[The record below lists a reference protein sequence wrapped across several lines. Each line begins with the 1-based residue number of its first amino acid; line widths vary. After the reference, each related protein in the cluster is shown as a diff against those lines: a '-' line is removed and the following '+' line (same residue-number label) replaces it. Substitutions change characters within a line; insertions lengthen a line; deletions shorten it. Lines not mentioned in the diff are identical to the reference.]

1 MMRIAGWAPILMM
14 IFFSFTGFAAEMKNI
29 DSKPVSIQD
38 PFARG
43 ISRSPSYSKNN
54 DRAKLEHHRFDD
66 FASLDDIRYYRVSS
80 LIENLNSNNTL
91 LEINEKEI
99 VESKEGFRGFY
110 ISLGMFV
117 NQKNGLQAGR
127 DFITSQ
133 SSNLNKKVVLR
144 TVTKKNKMTYFLE
157 YGPFKHQDLATA
169 SCFFLKPK
177 VSQLKFDCN
186 NFNKRIVSS
195 SEVIDKTNSAT
206 LALSQA
212 GFSYYSQI
220 PVSQSESKDG
230 GLSFNPE
237 DLKAISME
245 IKEDDLLGA
254 DDYYI
259 VRINRLGVH
268 LANKFNEIILIP
280 AVTFPINNRTPAS
293 SSAGQNLPSKN
304 TSPSSIQGP

>member
-1 MMRIAGWAPILMM
+1 MMRIAGWVLILIM
-14 IFFSFTGFAAEMKNI
+14 IFFSFTGSAEEMKSI
-29 DSKPVSIQD
+29 DRKPVSIQD

-43 ISRSPSYSKNN
+43 ISRSPSYGKNN
-54 DRAKLEHHRFDD
+54 DRTKLEYHRFDD

-80 LIENLNSNNTL
+80 LIENLNTNNIL

-99 VESKEGFRGFY
+99 VENNEGFRGFY
-110 ISLGMFV
+110 IPLGMYV

-133 SSNLNKKVVLR
+133 SLNLNKRVVLR
-144 TVTKKNKMTYFLE
+144 AAIKKNKTSYFLE
-157 YGPFKHQDLATA
+157 YGPFKNEDLATA
-169 SCFFLKPK
+169 SCFFLKTK
-177 VSQLKFDCN
+177 ISQSKLDCN
-186 NFNKRIVSS
+186 NFNKRMVSS
-195 SEVIDKTNSAT
+195 SEVIDKTNSAI

-220 PVSQSESKDG
+220 PVSESKDN

-245 IKEDDLLGA
+245 IKEDEPLGA

-268 LANKFNEIILIP
+268 LANKFNETTLIP
-280 AVTFPINNRTPAS
+280 AVTFPINNKSPAPNS
-293 SSAGQNLPSKN
+293 SGQNLPPK
-304 TSPSSIQGP
+304 TP

>member
-1 MMRIAGWAPILMM
+1 MMRIARWTLILIM
-14 IFFSFTGFAAEMKNI
+14 IFFSFMGSAAELKNI

-43 ISRSPSYSKNN
+43 ISRSPSYSMNN

-66 FASLDDIRYYRVSS
+66 FASLDDVRYYRVSS
-80 LIENLNSNNTL
+80 LIENLNNNTL
-91 LEINEKEI
+91 LEFNEKEV
-99 VESKEGFRGFY
+99 VENKESFRGFY
-110 ISLGMFV
+110 IPLGMFV

-133 SSNLNKKVVLR
+133 SLNLNKRVALRAVV
-144 TVTKKNKMTYFLE
+144 KKNKTSYFLE
-157 YGPFKHQDLATA
+157 YGPFKDEDIAKA
-169 SCFFLKPK
+169 SCFFLKTK
-177 VSQLKFDCN
+177 VSQSMLDCSNLK
-186 NFNKRIVSS
+186 KRVVNPI
-195 SEVIDKTNSAT
+195 ELIEEKNSAI

-212 GFSYYSQI
+212 GFTYYSQI
-220 PVSQSESKDG
+220 PVSQSDTKDS

-245 IKEDDLLGA
+245 VKEDEPLGA
-254 DDYYI
+254 GDYYI
-259 VRINRLGVH
+259 VRINRFGVH
-268 LANKFNEIILIP
+268 LANKFNETALIP

-293 SSAGQNLPSKN
+293 NSTGQNLPSKN